1 MGIWQNVSTGNTTIW
16 LMNGLTP
23 KPGGTAVIMA
33 GSTHWAV
40 TQTADLDGDLKA
52 DLIWRNFSTG
62 ATAAWLMNG
71 LASTATAQV
80 LNAAS
85 GWSVKRVQDLDGDGK
100 ADLVW
105 EHTDG
110 SVAVWLMD
118 GTAMVSGQGVIGP
131 ATGWSVSAVSP

>member
-1 MGIWQNVSTGNTTIW
+1 
-16 LMNGLTP
+16 MNGLT
-23 KPGGTAVIMA
+23 VV
-33 GSTHWAV
+33 ST
-40 TQTADLDGDLKA
+40 Q
-52 DLIWRNFSTG
+52 
-62 ATAAWLMNG
+62 
-71 LASTATAQV
+71 QV
-80 LNAAS
+80 LGAG